1 MPPDRVV
8 GTAAP
13 SALAGRHWL
22 TGTTPGE
29 SGEVPAKSS
38 SAPPAAGPSAD
49 ANLGTPCLDRTP
61 CLEEI

>member
-8 GTAAP
+8 GTAAS
-13 SALAGRHWL
+13 SALAGRHRL

-38 SAPPAAGPSAD
+38 CTSARGDPGGGEMIRAAH
-49 ANLGTPCLDRTP
+49 R
-61 CLEEI
+61 E